1 MTDESTSGKHKNSVP
16 NYPPGTLIGVEWYR
30 DGKVQLSAEEQN
42 ALKELIRELSNRDMA
57 ARREEVILIWKKR
70 LYDRGFQ
77 HLLPQRNG
85 GWQLPAVGTG
95 YNPQDVNSRSMF
107 VTNIY
112 TPYRETIAAALTR
125 EIPTSH
131 FGPVDPD
138 SDIDITASEGA
149 NKIEEKIDRDND
161 LRGKMEDMSRY
172 LWTDGRA
179 MILTTFQKDGQQF
192 GYETEDL
199 GAVPEDEEKISQEET
214 GETESVEGERI
225 ESGGQETGEEDS
237 GETTEGGDEENR
249 EPRAREV
256 IEVDGSLEWKVP
268 IKANNLAECSYAM
281 RCREID
287 LQIAKAK
294 YSDVADD
301 LKPSQGGPGGDDID
315 RLARINVRLG
325 VMDNYNTTDMMI
337 YDVTEQKTFLRPA
350 AILEVKDENIRA
362 TLLQKF
368 SRGAYVTFCG
378 ETFCEAYNHTMDE
391 HVTMIFARSGDGAH
405 RPGLGD
411 WLVPIQEV
419 LNNWMELANDYFI
432 RGVPAKWMD
441 NEMFNIEATKDQVNM
456 VGATHPFDR
465 EPGVTMEEV
474 IWEET
479 PAQFPEQLT
488 GFIDNFAGEL
498 PQLLSGAFPALSGGG
513 DSSPTDTMGGMM
525 IQRDQALGRI
535 GLPWRRIKEGI
546 PNVKKQAIVLLA
558 KNYEGS
564 ITITGSEAVTVEME
578 SLRGNFRAFPE
589 TDENFPESYTQKQN
603 RISQLFTDAATNPQ
617 IGELIYN
624 ADNLEVFKTA
634 LGVTDFYIPQIA
646 AREKQL
652 GEAAIL
658 LKAEPVPNPQLVQAQ
673 IQLKA
678 LQAQGLMATQAGG
691 QPDPQMIAQA
701 QQLQQQ
707 MALMPPQVSSVPI
720 DEECDDHVTEA
731 ATALK
736 LINSPRG
743 RELKNGTPEEMAGF
757 QNLRLH
763 YLEHKAAAAKQQ
775 TQPKGKPPSVSI
787 ALKDL
792 PAPEAAEAANMA
804 GIPAKVSDFQEA
816 EAAEAVAKHPAS
828 ISVQ

>member
-1 MTDESTSGKHKNSVP
+1 MGDESTVKTNDAP
-16 NYPPGTLIGVEWYR
+16 NYPPGTLIGVEWYK
-30 DGKVQLSAEEQN
+30 DDKVPLDPEEQN
-42 ALKELIRELSNRDMA
+42 ALKELIRDLSNRDMA

-138 SDIDITASEGA
+138 SDIDITAAEGA
-149 NKIEEKIDRDND
+149 NKLEDKIDRDND

-179 MILTTFQKDGQQF
+179 MFLATFQKDGQQF
-192 GYETEDL
+192 GYESDDPE
-199 GAVPEDEEKISQEET
+199 AVPEDEEAMSQEET
-214 GETESVEGERI
+214 SEQESSEGESVE
-225 ESGGQETGEEDS
+225 SSSQETSEEDS
-237 GETTEGGDEENR
+237 GTSTEGGEGETGS
-249 EPRAREV
+249 PRSREV
-256 IEVDGSLEWKVP
+256 IEVDGALEWKVP
-268 IKANNLAECSYAM
+268 IKANSLAECSYAI
-281 RCREID
+281 RSREID
-287 LQIAKAK
+287 LQIAKAR
-294 YSDVADD
+294 YPDAEAD
-301 LKPSQGGPGGDDID
+301 LRPSQGGPGGDDID

-337 YDVTEQKTFLRPA
+337 HDTTEQKTFLRRA
-350 AILEVKDENIRA
+350 ALLAVEDKTLRA
-362 TLLQKF
+362 SLLKKF

-405 RPGLGD
+405 RSGLGD

-419 LNNWMELANDYFI
+419 LNNWMELANDYFV
-432 RGVPAKWMD
+432 RGVPNKWMD
-441 NEMFNIEATKDQVNM
+441 NEMFNVEALKDQVNIP
-456 VGATHPFDR
+456 GSTHPFDR
-465 EPGVTMEEV
+465 EPNVTMEEV

-479 PAQFPEQLT
+479 PIQFPSELT

-498 PQLLSGAFPALSGGG
+498 PQLLCGAFPALSGGG

-558 KNYEGS
+558 KNYEEA
-564 ITITGSEAVTVEME
+564 ITITGSEAVTIEME

-589 TDENFPESYTQKQN
+589 TDENFPVSYTQKQN
-603 RISQLFTDAATNPQ
+603 RLAQLFTDAATNPQ
-617 IGELIYN
+617 IGELIYS
-624 ADNLEVFKTA
+624 ADNLEQFKNG
-634 LGVTDFYIPQIA
+634 LGLEDFYIPQIE

-652 GEAAIL
+652 GEATIL
-658 LKAEPVPNPQLVQAQ
+658 LKAEPVPNPQLAQAQ
-673 IQLKA
+673 TQLKA
-678 LQAQGLMATQAGG
+678 LQAQGLAAAQTGG
-691 QPDPQMIAQA
+691 QPDPQIVAQA
-701 QQLQQQ
+701 QQLQQ
-707 MALMPPQVSSVPI
+707 AIAKMPPQVSSVPI
-720 DEECDDHVTEA
+720 DEECDDHPTEA
-731 ATALK
+731 ATSLK
-736 LINSPRG
+736 IINSPRG
-743 RELKNGTPEEMAGF
+743 REMKNGTPEEQAGIF
-757 QNLRLH
+757 NLRLH
-763 YLEHKAAAAKQQ
+763 YLEHKAALAKIQA
-775 TQPKGKPPSVSI
+775 TQPGKGKPPSVSI

-792 PAPEAAEAANMA
+792 PAPEAAAAATMA
-804 GIPAKVSDFQEA
+804 GIPARVGDFQQA
-816 EAAEAVAKHPAS
+816 EAAEAVAKHPGS